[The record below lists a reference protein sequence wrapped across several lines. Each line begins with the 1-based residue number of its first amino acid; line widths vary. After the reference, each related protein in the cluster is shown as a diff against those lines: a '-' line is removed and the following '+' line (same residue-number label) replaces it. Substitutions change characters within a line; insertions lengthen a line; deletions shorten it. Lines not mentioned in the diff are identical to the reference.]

1 MMVGWTGE
9 LMEGGQ
15 LDDCRSARKGV
26 GRNLGHKEGLYK
38 LFTEDESLRAIVQW
52 RVPPSQAL
60 RG

>member
-1 MMVGWTGE
+1 M
-9 LMEGGQ
+9 
-15 LDDCRSARKGV
+15 DDCRSARKGV